1 MVKNKQ
7 NISIIAEPAWR
18 DLGMM
23 AGLLRLVRLRMGQ
36 KIGIAI
42 PASTNGEKR
51 IIFENKICLMFFWM
65 KAGIKKYLAYSL
77 TSILGVFL
85 FNLKLYIHFFQ
96 KKPPAMQMACR
107 V

>member
-1 MVKNKQ
+1 
-7 NISIIAEPAWR
+7 
-18 DLGMM
+18 
-23 AGLLRLVRLRMGQ
+23 
-36 KIGIAI
+36 
-42 PASTNGEKR
+42 
-51 IIFENKICLMFFWM
+51 MFFWM